1 MMLKDKR
8 VIVHGAG
15 GSLGAGLSRT
25 FGREGARVFLAG
37 HGRAALE
44 SVADSM
50 PRGAERVDVVD
61 ARDAAAVDAHVAMIA
76 ATAGGI
82 DVCVNATSID
92 DVQGTALVDL
102 SLDSFLAPVVAGAT
116 THFLTSRAAARVM
129 AGAGSGT
136 ILTISATPARL
147 PGPDMGGFGV
157 ACAAIEAL
165 SRNLAGEL
173 GRHGIR
179 VVCLRPDKIVDAPP
193 GLLPREFEDSLI
205 DRTLLGRLPTVAEV
219 AEVAAFVASDRASS
233 MTGTVAN
240 LSCGSL
246 TD

>member
-44 SVADSM
+44 SVTDSM
-50 PRGAERVDVVD
+50 PRGAE
-61 ARDAAAVDAHVAMIA
+61 
-76 ATAGGI
+76 
-82 DVCVNATSID
+82 
-92 DVQGTALVDL
+92 
-102 SLDSFLAPVVAGAT
+102 LAPFVAGAT
-116 THFLTSRAAARVM
+116 THFVTSRAAARVM

-136 ILTISATPARL
+136 ILPISATPARL